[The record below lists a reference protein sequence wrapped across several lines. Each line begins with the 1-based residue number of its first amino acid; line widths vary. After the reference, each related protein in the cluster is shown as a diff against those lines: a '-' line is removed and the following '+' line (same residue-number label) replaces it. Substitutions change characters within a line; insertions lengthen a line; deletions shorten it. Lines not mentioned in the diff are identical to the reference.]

1 MPYKHVVTEVKTNKD
16 KTENTDTPV
25 PVLRNIP

>member
-16 KTENTDTPV
+16 KTENTDTPA
-25 PVLRNIP
+25 LRNIP